1 MPSGIRSYLADM
13 NKTVMPGSQLAT
25 LYQYRCTEER
35 PMIRKAG
42 KLWQVVSKDGK
53 VLGTHDTKKEA
64 EAQLA
69 AVEASKHSRARK
81 RK

>member
-1 MPSGIRSYLADM
+1 ML
-13 NKTVMPGSQLAT
+13 
-25 LYQYRCTEER
+25 
-35 PMIRKAG
+35 RKAG
-42 KLWQVVSKDGK
+42 NRWQVLSKDGK

-69 AVEASKHSRARK
+69 DLGISNHQQKRK

>member
-1 MPSGIRSYLADM
+1 
-13 NKTVMPGSQLAT
+13 
-25 LYQYRCTEER
+25 
-35 PMIRKAG
+35 MIKKAG

-69 AVEASKHSRARK
+69 AVEASKNQKRGK

>member
-1 MPSGIRSYLADM
+1 
-13 NKTVMPGSQLAT
+13 
-25 LYQYRCTEER
+25 
-35 PMIRKAG
+35 MIRKAG
-42 KLWQVVSKDGK
+42 NRWQVLSKDGK

-69 AVEASKHSRARK
+69 AVEASKHQKQRK

>member
-1 MPSGIRSYLADM
+1 
-13 NKTVMPGSQLAT
+13 
-25 LYQYRCTEER
+25 
-35 PMIRKAG
+35 MIRKQG
-42 KLWQVVSKDGK
+42 NRWQVLSKDGK

-69 AVEASKHSRARK
+69 AVEASKAKRGK

>member
-1 MPSGIRSYLADM
+1 MAITGGGCRFESCQDHTPMQAEPKGV
-13 NKTVMPGSQLAT
+13 T
-25 LYQYRCTEER
+25 
-35 PMIRKAG
+35 MIRKAG
-42 KLWQVVSKDGK
+42 NRWQVLSKDGK

-69 AVEASKHSRARK
+69 AVEIAKHQKKGK

>member
-1 MPSGIRSYLADM
+1 
-13 NKTVMPGSQLAT
+13 
-25 LYQYRCTEER
+25 
-35 PMIRKAG
+35 MIRKAG
-42 KLWQVVSKDGK
+42 NRYQVLSKDGK

-69 AVEASKHSRARK
+69 AIEASKHSQKRGK